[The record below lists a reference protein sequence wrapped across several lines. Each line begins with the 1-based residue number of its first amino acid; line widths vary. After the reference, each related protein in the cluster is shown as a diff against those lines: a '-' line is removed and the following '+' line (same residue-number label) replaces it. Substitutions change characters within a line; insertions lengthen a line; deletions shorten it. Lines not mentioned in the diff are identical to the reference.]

1 MQSENNSQ
9 HRSIYGTGAGQ
20 NSDSTDDYSGFPA
33 WDNLDSSAQESS
45 SIGLGTGVPEVGALA
60 AHDSFDNDGYSS
72 SKAERLEEQIRHI
85 HRQLGKLGM
94 ALGLEPKAVRLLN
107 NRRVKQNEGSFDEAF
122 QSVKKAFTSIYPTYN
137 IDWNSNPAVTPRY
150 MESSWHIGPWIEV
163 RVLHKQIPI

>member
-1 MQSENNSQ
+1 MQSENNAPSGVI
-9 HRSIYGTGAGQ
+9 HGARAGQ
-20 NSDSTDDYSGFPA
+20 DNDSTDDYSGIPTGIYT
-33 WDNLDSSAQESS
+33 DSSAEEGGGIS
-45 SIGLGTGVPEVGALA
+45 LGAGVSEVGALA
-60 AHDSFDNDGYSS
+60 AHDSGESDGYSS

-85 HRQLGKLGM
+85 HRQLGKLSM
-94 ALGLEPKAVRLLN
+94 ALGLEPKAVRLLDS
-107 NRRVKQNEGSFDEAF
+107 RRVKQNEGSFDEAF